1 MRNPISQPTYGDQK
15 SLLISLLDKNSF
27 EMTQQRQIDF
37 FKKGIKLTMKAMILP
52 NVIDLTKKSSPL
64 ELKEIPQP
72 IPKEKEILIKVSTCG
87 VCHTELDEIEGRTPP
102 PFFPM
107 VLGHQVVGKIVETGK
122 HALKQKIGERV
133 GVAWIF
139 SACGKCD
146 FCRSGNENL
155 CSDFKAT
162 GRDAFGGYAEYM
174 KVPEDFAYPIPEIFS
189 DSEAAPLLCAGAIGY
204 RSLRLTNMKDRDN
217 LGLTGFG
224 ASAHLV
230 LMMAKHKFPSSKI
243 FIFARSEKEQEF
255 ARELGADWAGDTEDE
270 PPEKLNSIIDTTP
283 VWKPIVEAMKN
294 LKPGGRSVI
303 NAIRKEELDKDYLLK
318 LDYPEHLWMEKEIKS
333 VANVARQDVSDFL
346 KLAAE
351 IPIKPEIQEYAIE
364 DANKALI
371 ELKER
376 KIRGAKVLKI

>member
-1 MRNPISQPTYGDQK
+1 
-15 SLLISLLDKNSF
+15 
-27 EMTQQRQIDF
+27 
-37 FKKGIKLTMKAMILP
+37 MKAMILL
-52 NVIDLTKKSSPL
+52 NTVDLTKNSNPL
-64 ELKEIPQP
+64 ERKEIPQP
-72 IPKEKEILIKVSTCG
+72 IPNEKEILIKVSTCG

-107 VLGHQVVGKIVETGK
+107 VLGHQVVGKIVEVGK
-122 HALKQKIGERV
+122 HALKHKIGERV

-139 SACGKCD
+139 SACGKCE

-162 GRDAFGGYAEYM
+162 GRDVLGGYAEFM
-174 KVPEDFAYPIPEIFS
+174 IVPEDFAYPIPDIFS

-204 RSLRLTNMKDRDN
+204 RSLRLTSMKDGDN

-230 LMMAKHKFPSSKI
+230 LMMAKHKFPNSKI
-243 FIFARSEKEQEF
+243 YVFARSEKEQEF
-255 ARELGADWAGDTEDE
+255 AIKLGADWTGDTVDE
-270 PPEKLNSIIDTTP
+270 PPEKLNCIIDTTP

-294 LKPGGRSVI
+294 LKPSGRLVV
-303 NAIRKEELDKDYLLK
+303 NAIRKEEIDKNYLLK

-333 VANVARQDVSDFL
+333 VANIARQDISEFL
-346 KLAAE
+346 NLAAE
-351 IPIKPEIQEYAIE
+351 IPIKPEIQEYALE

-371 ELKER
+371 ELEER